1 MQLQE
6 NSTWGGSDGRLSWNA
21 QTTITLFLLRDL
33 STFSHYFFS
42 WAIGT
47 FHGSSGFPRVENWK
61 PKAFFFF
68 FLTKSFLNVYVKNW
82 SIILCGHGLH
92 KSSSYGRLVHL
103 ERATFGDKLP
113 QSATSGTLPLVSNSL
128 STFLGYFCNKD
139 LRQYLSNII

>member
-1 MQLQE
+1 MEDSVGMLRQLLLFSYYVILAHFHIISSAGQLVPFMVAQ
-6 NSTWGGSDGRLSWNA
+6 GSRELKIGNQKLS
-21 QTTITLFLLRDL
+21 
-33 STFSHYFFS
+33 
-42 WAIGT
+42 
-47 FHGSSGFPRVENWK
+47 
-61 PKAFFFF
+61 FFF

-139 LRQYLSNII
+139 LR